1 MIAEWWP
8 GLAWALPFAGVVPLA
23 KRSPDLALVP
33 SVDGIPVSIIIPARN
48 ESAIIETV
56 VRSILASRYT
66 PFELLVVDDR
76 STDDTAAKVAA
87 IAATE
92 PRLRLIDGAEL
103 PTGWLGKPW
112 ACHQGA
118 AAATGRYLLFTDAD
132 TEHAPALLGH
142 AIGAMERDAPDLLTL
157 ITHQRCVTF
166 WERIVMPQ
174 IWVPL
179 GFRYPPSRVNRAT
192 KPHQLVANG
201 QFILVRRT
209 AYDEIGG
216 HASVQGEVVE
226 DLALAQTFLRAG
238 KRLRLMFGDTL
249 IATRM
254 YRTLGEL
261 IEGWSK
267 NLYLGTRQSAGNR
280 PLLRAFA
287 PWSLIIA
294 LLFWLLPLL
303 ALAGGVAPEA
313 AKVAIGISLLFW
325 AMITFGMQIP
335 IRYALGY
342 PLGAL
347 MAIGITLRSIGR
359 GAKRVEWRGRTYQV
373 GEPL

>member
-1 MIAEWWP
+1 MMAEWWP
-8 GLAWALPFAGVVPLA
+8 GLAWAIPFAGIVPLA
-23 KRSPDLALVP
+23 KRSPDLAHVP
-33 SVDGIPVSIIIPARN
+33 PADGIPVSIIIPARN

-56 VRSILASRYT
+56 VRSILASQYA

-76 STDDTAAKVAA
+76 STDDTAALVRA
-87 IAATE
+87 IAATDA
-92 PRLRLIDGAEL
+92 RLRLIDGAEL
-103 PTGWLGKPW
+103 PPGWLGKPW
-112 ACHQGA
+112 ACYQGA
-118 AAATGRYLLFTDAD
+118 LAATGRYLLFTDAD

-166 WERIVMPQ
+166 WERIIMPQ

-192 KPHQLVANG
+192 KPHHLVANG
-201 QFILVRRT
+201 QFILVRRSS
-209 AYDEIGG
+209 YDEIGG
-216 HASVQGEVVE
+216 HTAVRGEVVE

-238 KRLRLMFGDTL
+238 KPLRLMFGDTL
-249 IATRM
+249 IVTRM

-267 NLYLGTRQSAGNR
+267 NLYLGARQSAGNR
-280 PLLRAFA
+280 PLLRAIA
-287 PWSLIIA
+287 PWTLVAA
-294 LLFWLLPLL
+294 LLFWLVPFI
-303 ALAGGVAPEA
+303 ALVAGVATAA
-313 AKVAIGISLLFW
+313 AKVAIGISLCFW

-347 MAIGITLRSIGR
+347 MAIWVTLRSIGR
-359 GAKRVEWRGRTYQV
+359 GSRRVEWRGRTYSV

>member
-23 KRSPDLALVP
+23 KRSPDLALAP

-56 VRSILASRYT
+56 VRSILASQYT
-66 PFELLVVDDR
+66 SFELLVVDDR

-103 PTGWLGKPW
+103 PAGWLGKPW

-142 AIGAMERDAPDLLTL
+142 AIGAMERDGPDLLTL

-166 WERIVMPQ
+166 WERIIMPQ
-174 IWVPL
+174 ILVPL

-216 HASVQGEVVE
+216 HAAVQGEVVE

-261 IEGWSK
+261 VEGWSK

-287 PWSLIIA
+287 PWSLVLA
-294 LLFWLLPLL
+294 LLFWLLPFL
-303 ALAGGVAPEA
+303 ALGTGVAPEA
-313 AKVAIGISLLFW
+313 AKVAIGVSLLFW
-325 AMITFGMQIP
+325 AMIAFGMQIP

-359 GAKRVEWRGRTYQV
+359 GARRVEWRGRTYQV

>member
-23 KRSPDLALVP
+23 KRSPDLALAP

-56 VRSILASRYT
+56 VRSILASQYT
-66 PFELLVVDDR
+66 SFELLVVDDR

-103 PTGWLGKPW
+103 PAGWLGKPW

-166 WERIVMPQ
+166 WERIIMPQ

-216 HASVQGEVVE
+216 HAAVQGEVVE

-261 IEGWSK
+261 VEGWSK

-287 PWSLIIA
+287 PWSLVLA
-294 LLFWLLPLL
+294 LLFWLLPFL
-303 ALAGGVAPEA
+303 ALGTGVAPEA

-325 AMITFGMQIP
+325 AMIAFGMQIP

>member
-1 MIAEWWP
+1 MIDAWWP
-8 GLAWALPFAGVVPLA
+8 GLAWAIPFAGIVPLA
-23 KRSPDLALVP
+23 KRSPDLARVP
-33 SVDGIPVSIIIPARN
+33 PVDGIPVSIIIPARN

-56 VRSILASRYT
+56 VHSILASTYT
-66 PFELLVVDDR
+66 TFELIVVDDR
-76 STDDTAAKVAA
+76 STDDTAAKVLA
-87 IAATE
+87 IAATD
-92 PRLRLIDGAEL
+92 PRLRLLPGAEL
-103 PTGWLGKPW
+103 PAGWLGKPW

-118 AAATGRYLLFTDAD
+118 LAATGRYLLFTDAD
-132 TEHAPALLGH
+132 TEHEAALLSH

-166 WERIVMPQ
+166 WERIIMPQ

-201 QFILVRRT
+201 QFILVRRS
-209 AYDEIGG
+209 AYDALGG
-216 HASVQGEVVE
+216 HEAVRGEVVE
-226 DLALAQTFLRAG
+226 DLALAQTFLRGG
-238 KRLRLMFGDTL
+238 KRLQLMFGDTL

-280 PLLRAFA
+280 PLWRALA
-287 PWSLIIA
+287 PWSLIGA
-294 LLFWLLPLL
+294 LLFWLLPFA
-303 ALAGGVAPEA
+303 ALAGGVATA
-313 AKVAIGISLLFW
+313 AAQLAIGISLLFW
-325 AMITFGMQIP
+325 MMISFGMQIP

-342 PLGAL
+342 PLGAV
-347 MAIGITLRSIGR
+347 MAIWVTLRSIRR
-359 GAKRVEWRGRTYQV
+359 GARRVEWRGRTYQV

>member
-23 KRSPDLALVP
+23 KRSPDLALAP

-56 VRSILASRYT
+56 VRSILASTYT
-66 PFELLVVDDR
+66 SFELLVVDDR
-76 STDDTAAKVAA
+76 STDDTAVQVTA
-87 IAATE
+87 IAATD

-103 PTGWLGKPW
+103 PSGWLGKPW

-118 AAATGRYLLFTDAD
+118 AAATGQYLLFTDAD

-142 AIGAMERDAPDLLTL
+142 AIGAMERDGPDLLTL

-166 WERIVMPQ
+166 WERIIMPQ

-216 HASVQGEVVE
+216 HAAVQGEVVE

-261 IEGWSK
+261 VEGWSK

-287 PWSLIIA
+287 PWSLVLA
-294 LLFWLLPLL
+294 LLFWLLPFL
-303 ALAGGVAPEA
+303 ALATGVAPEA
-313 AKVAIGISLLFW
+313 AKVAIGVSLLFW
-325 AMITFGMQIP
+325 AMIAFGMQIP

-359 GAKRVEWRGRTYQV
+359 GARRVEWRGRTYQV

>member
-8 GLAWALPFAGVVPLA
+8 GLAWALPFAGIIPLA

-33 SVDGIPVSIIIPARN
+33 PVDGIPVSIIIPARN

-56 VRSILASRYT
+56 VRSILASSYGM
-66 PFELLVVDDR
+66 FELIVVDDR

-87 IAATE
+87 IAEAD
-92 PRLRLIDGAEL
+92 PRLHLVRGDEL
-103 PTGWLGKPW
+103 PPGWLGKPW

-118 AAATGRYLLFTDAD
+118 QAATGQYLLFTDAD

-142 AIGAMERDAPDLLTL
+142 AIGAMERDAPELLTL

-166 WERIVMPQ
+166 WERIIMPQ

-201 QFILVRRT
+201 QFILVRRA

-216 HASVQGEVVE
+216 HAAVRGEVVE
-226 DLALAQTFLRAG
+226 DLALAQTFLRSG

-254 YRTLGEL
+254 YRTFGEL
-261 IEGWSK
+261 VEGWSK
-267 NLYLGTRQSAGNR
+267 NLYLGTRQSAGSR
-280 PLLRAFA
+280 PLLRALA
-287 PWSLIIA
+287 PWSLVVA
-294 LLFWLLPLL
+294 LLFWLVPLAAL
-303 ALAGGVAPEA
+303 ALGVATAA
-313 AKVAIGISLLFW
+313 AKVAIGVSLLFW

-335 IRYALGY
+335 VGYALGY
-342 PLGAL
+342 PLGAI
-347 MAIGITLRSIGR
+347 MAIWVTLRSIGR
-359 GAKRVEWRGRTYQV
+359 GARRVEWRGRTYQV